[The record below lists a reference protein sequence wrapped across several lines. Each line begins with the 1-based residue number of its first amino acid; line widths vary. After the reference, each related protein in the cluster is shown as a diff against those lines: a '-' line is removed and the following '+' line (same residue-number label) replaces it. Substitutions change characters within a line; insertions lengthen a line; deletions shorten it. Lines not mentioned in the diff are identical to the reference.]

1 MGYNANKDHRE
12 VMTMEEQIQQTQPN
26 PRRRR
31 KQLAPWE
38 RALRRYWPPIRLL
51 FLGAIA
57 ISLVVLLVSCVISAF
72 V

>member
-1 MGYNANKDHRE
+1 
-12 VMTMEEQIQQTQPN
+12 MEEQIQQPN

-38 RALRRYWPPIRLL
+38 RALRKYWPPIRLL
-51 FLGAIA
+51 LLGAIG

>member
-1 MGYNANKDHRE
+1 MDE
-12 VMTMEEQIQQTQPN
+12 VYQQPQPN

-38 RALRRYWPPIRLL
+38 RALRKYWPPIRLL
-51 FLGAIA
+51 LLGAIA
-57 ISLVVLLVSCVISAF
+57 LSLLVLLISCGISAI